1 MARKNRRAYLND
13 YQKGMNG
20 DYYYSGRYMAFDG
33 SAEERRKLNIISLGL
48 SLILVILFI
57 VSGVLNDKGLWN
69 TFYVLIPFAAE
80 AVCLALMI
88 YRIFRLY
95 RNAEPL
101 KEYIYK
107 QTVPGIQGLS
117 MAAAICAAVEIIAC
131 VVFMIINKDFVVLTV
146 VVFLA
151 AKVISAGL
159 LVVYN
164 RYLKSFRWVLQ

>member
-20 DYYYSGRYMAFDG
+20 DYYYSGRYMNFEG
-33 SAEERRKLNIISLGL
+33 SSEDRRKVNIYSLGL
-48 SLILVILFI
+48 SLIVVILFL
-57 VSGVLNDKGLWN
+57 VSGFLNDKGLWN

-80 AVCLALMI
+80 AVCLALII

-95 RNAEPL
+95 RQIEPL

-107 QTVPGIQGLS
+107 QIVPGIQGLS
-117 MAAAICAAVEIIAC
+117 LAAAICAAAEIIAC
-131 VVFMIINKDFVVLTV
+131 IVFMIINKEFNVFTV
-146 VVFLA
+146 VVFLV

-159 LVVYN
+159 MIVYN
-164 RYLKSFRWVLQ
+164 RYFKSLKWVLQ